1 MAHHRIRI
9 RVPSRSA
16 RAALAASAGA
26 LLLSACVFAERLT
39 VLSDD
44 TEVTEAVTAVEV
56 PDARSGSVEVV
67 PGTGPGVRIH
77 RTVRYR
83 GDAEPVP
90 GRRLSQGRLVLT
102 DGCSGTCSTD
112 WRLEVPAGATVKL
125 SGSSGR
131 ITVSGVAAAD
141 LTTSSGDVR
150 AEGVTGPL
158 RVRTAS
164 GSVTA
169 TGLTGASA
177 DAVASSGDVRLEFVK
192 GPGSVSA
199 ETTSG
204 DVTLRLP
211 AAPYRVEASTGSGR
225 RDVSVPSDPAA
236 SARLAAR
243 TSSGDLRISA
253 A

>member
-1 MAHHRIRI
+1 MAFHRI
-9 RVPSRSA
+9 PSRSV
-16 RAALAASAGA
+16 RVALVASAGA
-26 LLLSACVFAERLT
+26 LLLSACVFDERLT
-39 VLSDD
+39 TLSDD
-44 TEVTEAVTAVEV
+44 AEVTGEVTAVEV

-67 PGTGPGVRIH
+67 PGSGHGVRIH

-83 GDAEPVP
+83 GGTEPVP
-90 GRRLSQGRLVLT
+90 GRQLSQGRLVLT
-102 DGCSGTCSTD
+102 DGCSGSGPCSTD

-125 SGSSGR
+125 AGSSGR
-131 ITVSGVAAAD
+131 LTVTGVAAAD

-158 RVRTAS
+158 RVRTTS

-169 TGLTGASA
+169 TGLTGAIA
-177 DAVASSGDVRLEFVK
+177 DAVASSGDVLLEFAK

-211 AAPYRVEASTGSGR
+211 AAPYRVEAATDSGR
-225 RDVSVPSDPAA
+225 KEVSVPTDPAA
-236 SARLAAR
+236 AARLATR
-243 TSSGDLRISA
+243 TSSGDIRISGA
-253 A
+253 